1 MMKTKSRMYMTGII
15 DENSVQCHI
24 SVIDITEHKLMEIEL
39 IKAKEVAEAAAIT
52 KANFLAHMSH
62 EIRTPLNGVIG
73 FTDLL
78 EIKYGKTSSGI
89 HVNG

>member
-1 MMKTKSRMYMTGII
+1 MHTTGII

-24 SVIDITEHKLMEIEL
+24 SVIDITTSWWRL

-62 EIRTPLNGVIG
+62 EIRTPLNGVI

-78 EIKYGKTSSGI
+78 VKSNIK
-89 HVNG
+89 HPCQRLMNQQQF

>member
-1 MMKTKSRMYMTGII
+1 
-15 DENSVQCHI
+15 
-24 SVIDITEHKLMEIEL
+24 MEIEL
-39 IKAKEVAEAAAIT
+39 IKAKEVAEAAAT

-78 EIKYGKTSSGI
+78 VKSNMENIIWNTC
-89 HVNG
+89 